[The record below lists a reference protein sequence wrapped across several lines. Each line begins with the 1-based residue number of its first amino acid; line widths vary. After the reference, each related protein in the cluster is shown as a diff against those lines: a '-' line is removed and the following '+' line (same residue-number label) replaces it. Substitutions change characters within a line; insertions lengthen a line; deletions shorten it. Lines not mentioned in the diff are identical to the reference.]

1 MGDSVQSGDLIWS
14 SPGDPFRLSCSF
26 QSTEKPAKSQT
37 PDRPTRRRHRGC
49 PPRAPSFCIF
59 LSGPLLPFISNKQA
73 TLAKA
78 HHSIVNSIN
87 PFFATHLGTPG
98 AIPQAKK
105 DKGTRPRPTNPCW
118 PLADSRCS
126 DWTFQGLHQPS
137 AAARGP
143 SCTILPPSQDSR
155 PDSQPPRFPTAQRGS
170 GLPLS
175 RFML

>member
-105 DKGTRPRPTNPCW
+105 GQRYKATPNQSLLAVGRFALFRLDLPGAASAIRRRPWAVLHNP
-118 PLADSRCS
+118 
-126 DWTFQGLHQPS
+126 
-137 AAARGP
+137 
-143 SCTILPPSQDSR
+143 PPSQDSR